1 LIIVNLKIINMRLS
15 AHFNLAEFT
24 RSESAKRHGVS
35 NEPTAEHQ
43 ANLKVLCE
51 KVLEPVRI
59 FNEGPLNISSGYRSK
74 NLNHFIGG
82 SLSSQHCEGK
92 AADIDMD
99 GMSGKNNAQIFNYIK
114 DNLEFDQLIWEFGD
128 NNKPDWVHVSYNAG
142 KNRKQVL
149 RALKTN
155 GRTAYAPY
163 K

>member
-1 LIIVNLKIINMRLS
+1 MKLS
-15 AHFNLAEFT
+15 AHFALAEFT

-35 NEPTAEHQ
+35 NEPTPEHLE
-43 ANLKVLCE
+43 NIKVLCE
-51 KVLEPVRI
+51 KVLEPIRI
-59 FNEGPLNISSGYRSK
+59 KFGPINISSGYRSK
-74 NLNHFIGG
+74 TLNHFIGG
-82 SLSSQHCEGK
+82 SLSSQHCDGK

-99 GMSGKNNAQIFNYIK
+99 GMGGASNTEIFNYIK
-114 DNLEFDQLIWEFGD
+114 DSLDYDQLIWEFGD

>member
-1 LIIVNLKIINMRLS
+1 MRLS
-15 AHFNLAEFT
+15 AHFDLAEFT

-51 KVLEPVRI
+51 RVLEPIRI

-99 GMSGKNNAQIFNYIK
+99 GMSGKTNKEIFEYIK
-114 DNLEFDQLIWEFGD
+114 NNLEFDQLINEF
-128 NNKPDWVHVSYNAG
+128 NYSWVHVSYNAG
-142 KNRKQVL
+142 KNRNQIL
-149 RALKTN
+149 DALKSN
-155 GRTAYAPY
+155 GRTVYAPH